1 MCLRT
6 ICRILKEDLGLVKK
20 WPRWV
25 PKLLSQVQKEDRMRI
40 NQKFVDA
47 VERSGLSMLDCI
59 ITMDETLVS
68 YFTPETKRMSKEW
81 TLKGKPGPLKA
92 KVQDSR
98 SKQMV
103 FTFFDLRGLI
113 YTHIASRSATINAPY
128 VVDVL
133 GKFWRS
139 LRLKRPELLSQQ
151 WFFHWDNAPVHT
163 AALVSD
169 WFDAHGIQRL
179 EHPTYSP
186 DLAPA
191 DFFFRKVKEGL
202 GGQSLDQDTI
212 KNDWEGVTRS
222 ISAVDFAAAFRSWL
236 ERCKKCVRLGSE
248 FVEKS

>member
-1 MCLRT
+1 MAA
-6 ICRILKEDLGLVKK
+6 KK
-20 WPRWV
+20 SARWV
-25 PKLLSQVQKEDRMRI
+25 PKLLSQVQKEDCVRI
-40 NQKFVDA
+40 SQEFVDA
-47 VERSGLSMLDCI
+47 VERSGLSMLDRI

-92 KVQDSR
+92 KVQASR

-103 FTFFDLRGLI
+103 FAFFESHSLI

-133 GKFWRS
+133 SKFWRS

-169 WFDAHGIQRL
+169 WFNAHGVQRL
-179 EHPTYSP
+179 EHPPYSP

-191 DFFFRKVKEGL
+191 DFFLFRKVKEGL
-202 GGQSLDQDTI
+202 GGKSLDQDTI
-212 KNDWEGVTRS
+212 KNAWEGVTRS
-222 ISAVDFAAAFRSWL
+222 ITAVDFAAAFRSWL
-236 ERCKKCVRLGSE
+236 EHCKKCIRLGGE
-248 FVEKS
+248 FVEKT